1 MEYSQEKIRTHAQAF
16 FERVRQA
23 SSVKELDAIR
33 TSYLGRSNSIIA
45 DLTAELKS
53 MPLEKKRLF
62 GPELQH
68 FKTAVEEALTQ
79 KQRDLESLADAALVA
94 QKALFDVTAYKT
106 GTLRGSLHPTTHT
119 VERIEDIFI
128 SMGFEIMDGP
138 EVETEECNFDALN
151 TPENHPARD
160 FQDTFWLPQPHL
172 LLRTQTS
179 PVQIRGMRQR
189 QPPLA
194 IASTGRAYRHE
205 ATDASHDFVFMQC
218 EGIVVDKKISLAHL
232 LATMKQFLQAFF
244 EKDQLD
250 IRVRPNFFPF
260 VEPGF
265 EVDMTCPFCTDG
277 CSVCKKSRW
286 IEICGAGLVHPQV
299 LRAGGINPEEYSG
312 FAFGFGVTR
321 LVMLRYGISDIRLLH
336 SGKVDFLKQF

>member
-1 MEYSQEKIRTHAQAF
+1 MEYAQERIRAHAQNF
-16 FERVRQA
+16 FAHVARA
-23 SSVKELDAIR
+23 SNVKELDTIR
-33 TSYLGRSNSIIA
+33 SMYFGRTGIFA
-45 DLTAELKS
+45 GLTTELKELS
-53 MPLEKKRLF
+53 LEEKRLF
-62 GPELQH
+62 GPELQR
-68 FKTAVEEALTQ
+68 FKSAAEEALVN
-79 KQRDLESLADAALVA
+79 RMNALNAEADAARIA
-94 QKALFDVTAYKT
+94 QKALFDVTAYKP
-106 GTLRGSLHPTTHT
+106 GMLRGSLHPNTQTI
-119 VERIEDIFI
+119 ERIEDILI
-128 SMGFEIMDGP
+128 SMGFEIIDGP

-151 TPENHPARD
+151 IPEQHPARD
-160 FQDTFWLPQPHL
+160 LQDTFWLPQPHL
-172 LLRTQTS
+172 LLRTHTS
-179 PVQIRGMRQR
+179 PVQVRGMRQR

-194 IASTGRAYRHE
+194 LASTGRTYRHE

-260 VEPGF
+260 VEPGI
-265 EVDMTCPFCTDG
+265 EIDMTCPFCTDG

-286 IEICGAGLVHPQV
+286 IEICGAGLVHPHV

-312 FAFGFGVTR
+312 FAFGFGLTR

-336 SGKVDFLKQF
+336 SGKIDFLKQF